1 MTDLISI
8 IIPVYNS
15 SAYLDKCIGSVL
27 MQTYKNIE
35 VILVNDGSVDDS
47 LEICKKYAGN
57 DLRIKLI
64 NKDNSGVSS
73 ARNAGIRAS
82 SGRYIAFVDSDDA
95 VSPDFCS
102 KMLEAASN
110 TASGPYLIICGY
122 DFVNEA
128 TGMVKHFIPAQ
139 KDILN
144 REDLNDNYLQLFND
158 RHFLSVWGKLFSAE
172 IIKGNDIYFNE
183 HIHIGEDFVFL
194 HEYMTHMPGINVKL
208 LSEALYTY
216 YVHNTQSLTKSGD
229 ASRIERV
236 RELYYTAKALYR
248 SLDISDTGTYAMSLY
263 YLRTLS
269 IVFEHM
275 DLGSKKSMEYFKYAA
290 ALPETKSALS
300 AIGFSSPESMLYQLA
315 FGSGKITFLKLMLS
329 ARKAYVKRRR

>member
-35 VILVNDGSVDDS
+35 VILVNDGSADDS
-47 LEICKKYAGN
+47 FEICQKYAEN
-57 DLRIKLI
+57 DHRIKLI
-64 NKDNSGVSS
+64 NKDNGGVSS

-82 SGRYIAFVDSDDA
+82 SGRYIAFVDSDDTI
-95 VSPDFCS
+95 SPDFCS
-102 KMLEAASN
+102 KMLEAASDA
-110 TASGPYLIICGY
+110 ASSPHLMICGY
-122 DFVNEA
+122 DFINES
-128 TGMVKHFIPAQ
+128 TGAIKHFIPAQ
-139 KDILN
+139 KNILN
-144 REDLNDNYLQLFND
+144 RKDLDNIYLQLFND

-172 IIKGNDIYFNE
+172 IIKGNGIYFNE

-194 HEYMTHMPGINVKL
+194 HEYLTHMPGINVKL
-208 LSEALYTY
+208 LSEALYMY
-216 YVHNTQSLTKSGD
+216 YVHKTQSLTKSGD
-229 ASRIERV
+229 VSRIERA
-236 RELYYTAKALYR
+236 RELYYTAKDLYR
-248 SLDISDTGTYAMSLY
+248 SLGISDTGMYAMSLY

-275 DLGSKKSMEYFKYAA
+275 DLSSKESMKYFKYAA

-300 AIGFSSPESMLYQLA
+300 AIGFNSPESILYQLA
-315 FGSGKITFLKLMLS
+315 FGSGKMTFLKLMLS
-329 ARKAYVKRRR
+329 ARKAYVRYRR

>member
-47 LEICKKYAGN
+47 LEKCRKHAAN
-57 DLRIKLI
+57 DPRIRLI
-64 NKDNSGVSS
+64 NKDNGGVSS

-82 SGRYIAFVDSDDA
+82 SGRYIAFVDSDDTI
-95 VSPDFCS
+95 SPDFCS
-102 KMLEAASN
+102 KMLEAASDA
-110 TASGPYLIICGY
+110 ASSPYLIICGY
-122 DFVNEA
+122 DFINES
-128 TGMVKHFIPAQ
+128 TGARKHFISAQ
-139 KDILN
+139 KNILN
-144 REDLNDNYLQLFND
+144 TEDLDNNYLQLFND

-172 IIKGNDIYFNE
+172 IIKGNGIYFNE
-183 HIHIGEDFVFL
+183 QIHIGEDFVFL
-194 HEYMTHMPGINVKL
+194 HEYLTHMPGINVKV
-208 LSEALYTY
+208 LSEALYMY
-216 YVHNTQSLTKSGD
+216 YVHKTQSLTKSGD
-229 ASRIERV
+229 ISRIERA
-236 RELYYTAKALYR
+236 RELYYTAKDLYQ
-248 SLDISDTGTYAMSLY
+248 SLGISDTGMYAMSLY

-275 DLGSKKSMEYFKYAA
+275 DLSSKESMEYFKYAA

-315 FGSGKITFLKLMLS
+315 FRSGKMVFLKLMLS
-329 ARKAYVKRRR
+329 VRAAYVKQKR